1 MDVVLIGA
9 GGHGRVV
16 LDILRAGGVHK
27 PVGFLDADPQLTGQ
41 TIGGI
46 PVLGQVNLLPKLKA
60 QKVKGAIVSIGD
72 NVPRRRYFRK
82 VIDQGF
88 ELVNAVHPGSQVSA
102 TAKLGRNVVIA
113 AGAVVSTEA
122 RIADGVI
129 VNTSAVIDHEC
140 EIGQGV
146 HVCPSAT
153 LAGRV
158 RVGDETF
165 LGLGCNIIQ
174 CLKIGSR
181 VIVGAGAVVI
191 ADVPDGATVVG
202 VPARLIKQDGE
213 GGQADADELNLAQL
227 K

>member
-16 LDILRAGGVHK
+16 LDILRTAGVHK
-27 PVGFLDADPQLTGQ
+27 PIGFLDADPQLTGQ

-46 PVLGQVNLLPKLKA
+46 PILGQINLLPKLKS
-60 QKVKGAIVSIGD
+60 QKVKGAIIAIGD
-72 NVPRRRYFRK
+72 NLPRRRYFRK
-82 VIDQGF
+82 ILDQGF
-88 ELVNAVHPGSQVSA
+88 ELVNAVHPGSHVSD

-113 AGAVVSTEA
+113 AGAVVSTDA
-122 RIADGVI
+122 QIADGVI

-140 EIGQGV
+140 EIGQAV

-158 RVGDETF
+158 RVGDEAF
-165 LGLGCNIIQ
+165 LGLGCNVIQ

-181 VIVGAGAVVI
+181 TIVGAGAVVI
-191 ADVPDGATVVG
+191 ADVADGATVVG
-202 VPARLIKQDGE
+202 VPARVIKSEKAVLQPV
-213 GGQADADELNLAQL
+213 AD
-227 K
+227 